1 MALIKLFK
9 SNVIFFV
16 ITNIFFPFS
25 AVIGKHLV
33 DRFIPFLPM
42 ERHHVAKC
50 VITEIAQKNSKIEIN
65 KEDVDAI
72 VQELEFYPKNY
83 FLYSATGCKTI
94 SAKVDFF
101 MEQFEDL
108 GDESV

>member
-1 MALIKLFK
+1 MKLYK

-50 VITEIAQKNSKIEIN
+50 VITEIALKNSKIEIN
-65 KEDVDAI
+65 QEDVDAI
-72 VQELEFYPKNY
+72 VQELEFYPKDY
-83 FLYSATGCKTI
+83 SLYSATG
-94 SAKVDFF
+94 
-101 MEQFEDL
+101 
-108 GDESV
+108 